1 MNFTTAARLGAF
13 LSKEYARDFLGLLL
27 SYQDISASE
36 AASRLG
42 LHIRTAQ
49 EFLDGLTDLDIF
61 SKQEVYEKKRP
72 YFRYKL
78 KTQRIL
84 IDLDLTQIQP
94 PQSPGNLT
102 RRIRE
107 KANARANFSLA
118 RGGEFISHVTFW
130 IGDGRDSK
138 ERKISLTNPQ
148 GIFLYHLP
156 FPNAEFLSI
165 SDIIHK
171 AGLGEE
177 VAPEILDIIDV
188 LEQYGIIET
197 EMNSE

>member
-1 MNFTTAARLGAF
+1 MKFATAARLGAF
-13 LSKEYARDFLGLLL
+13 ISKEYAQDFFGLLL
-27 SYQDISASE
+27 NYQDISASE

-49 EFLDGLTDLDIF
+49 EFLDGLAELNIL

-72 YFRYKL
+72 YFRYSL

-84 IDLDLTQIQP
+84 IDLDLAQLQP
-94 PQSPGNLT
+94 QPAPGNLA

-130 IGDGRDSK
+130 VGDGREGK

-148 GIFLYHLP
+148 GLFLYHLP
-156 FPNAEFLSI
+156 FPNADFLSI
-165 SDIIHK
+165 IDILHK
-171 AGLGEE
+171 AGLSED
-177 VAPEILDIIDV
+177 VAPEILDIVNV
-188 LEQYGIIET
+188 LEKYGVIESLT
-197 EMNSE
+197 NAE